1 MNGFKPTDEEIRR
14 LDRLARE
21 NERHLKFL
29 RHSPREERWIPF
41 VRDADADT
49 DGDML
54 GAVVGVVACSV
65 LLILAMLF
73 SAT

>member
-41 VRDADADT
+41 ARDANVDS
-49 DGDML
+49 DML

-73 SAT
+73 SAA

>member
-1 MNGFKPTDEEIRR
+1 MNKFKPTDEEIRR

-29 RHSPREERWIPF
+29 RHSPRGERWIPF
-41 VRDADADT
+41 ARDANV

-54 GAVVGVVACSV
+54 GAVVGIVACSA

-73 SAT
+73 SAA

>member
-1 MNGFKPTDEEIRR
+1 MNGFKPTNEEIRR

-29 RHSPREERWIPF
+29 RHSPREQRWIPF
-41 VRDADADT
+41 ARDADI
-49 DGDML
+49 DGGML
-54 GAVVGVVACSV
+54 GAVVGIVACSV

-73 SAT
+73 SAA

>member
-1 MNGFKPTDEEIRR
+1 MNRSKPTDEEIRR

-29 RHSPREERWIPF
+29 RHSPRGERWIPF
-41 VRDADADT
+41 VRDANV

-54 GAVVGVVACSV
+54 GAVVGIVACSV

-73 SAT
+73 SAA

>member
-29 RHSPREERWIPF
+29 RHSPREQQWVPF
-41 VRDADADT
+41 VRDADI

-54 GAVVGVVACSV
+54 GAVVGIVACSV
-65 LLILAMLF
+65 LPILALLC
-73 SAT
+73 SAA

>member
-1 MNGFKPTDEEIRR
+1 MNGFKPTNEEIRR

-41 VRDADADT
+41 ARDANVDS
-49 DGDML
+49 DML

-73 SAT
+73 SAA

>member
-41 VRDADADT
+41 AGDT
-49 DGDML
+49 DIDSDML

-73 SAT
+73 SAA

>member
-29 RHSPREERWIPF
+29 RHSPREERRIPF
-41 VRDADADT
+41 ARDANVDS
-49 DGDML
+49 DML

-65 LLILAMLF
+65 LFILAMLF
-73 SAT
+73 SAA

>member
-1 MNGFKPTDEEIRR
+1 MNGSKPTNEEIRR

-29 RHSPREERWIPF
+29 RHSPREQRWIPF
-41 VRDADADT
+41 ARDADT

-54 GAVVGVVACSV
+54 GAVVGIVACSV

-73 SAT
+73 SAA